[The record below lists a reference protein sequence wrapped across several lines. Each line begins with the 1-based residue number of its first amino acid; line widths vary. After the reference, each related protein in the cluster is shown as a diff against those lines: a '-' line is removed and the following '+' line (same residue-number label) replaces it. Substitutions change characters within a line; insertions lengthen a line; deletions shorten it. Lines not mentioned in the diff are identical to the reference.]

1 MDNQLI
7 IHLKTEQRI
16 EGRLARSFRNN
27 DTDVELFVDGEPR
40 NLIFKLDDICYIRFL
55 HLPAA
60 VGAGEPESIEQV
72 LTITGESFTVAVFP
86 KPQFEMGFLALLRD
100 AAEPYRTMFFTS
112 TGVQQRQRYIVPVE
126 MIPSHGILNVRGEE
140 ALIFQEELLTPVFDQ
155 LLQRGESDQ
164 LMQRGESLTAAP
176 ESIPCPQNA
185 RVGDI
190 LVEAGL
196 LTREQLEAALL
207 DSPVDSGQQRPMQ
220 PGSEHP
226 HAVKKLKVGE
236 LLVTKGLITEEQL
249 ISALAKKFRLRF
261 VDLSHVTP
269 SKGALASISQ
279 SLANR
284 LQVFP
289 VSLEGRKLVIATS
302 TPTDLTTEDIL
313 RFSTNC
319 SIELVVS
326 SSRQIAAAID
336 KFYRRRVEAV
346 DTLLD
351 SMKGEAETLSIEEE
365 ADEARLLFEPDSEV
379 ISLVNRILI
388 DAYQRGASDIHFE
401 PGSGQSPLMVRYRI
415 DGECVPAHKISASYK
430 WAVIARIKILAV
442 LDIAER
448 RRPQSGKILLRYQ
461 QQKLEYRVEITPL
474 VGGRE
479 AAVLRL
485 LVASKPLPLKDL
497 DLMPYNLERFLGLLD
512 KPYGIIL
519 CVGPTG
525 AGKTTT
531 LHSAL
536 GQLNSQERKIWTA
549 EDPVEIT
556 QPGLCQVQVNI
567 KIGFTFAEALR
578 SFLRADPD
586 VIMIGEMRDPET
598 AKIAIEASLT
608 GHLVLSTLHTNSAP
622 ETAVRL
628 IEMGMDPFNFA
639 DALIGILAQRLA
651 KRLCPACKKP
661 VGAKRELYD
670 RLVEEFDRSAGRK
683 LEVLPAYEDAILMQ
697 RNGCEDCGGSGYK
710 GRVAI
715 HELMTAIPSI
725 KRAIRQEARVEEL
738 REIALQEGMWTLK
751 MDGIMKV
758 LTGSTDMEQ
767 ILRVCM

>member
-1 MDNQLI
+1 MDNRLI
-7 IHLKTEQRI
+7 IHLKTDDRI
-16 EGRLARSFRNN
+16 EGRLARSFKNN
-27 DTDVELFVDGEPR
+27 DVDVEVFVEGEKR
-40 NLIFKLDDICYIRFL
+40 NLLFKLDEICYIRFL
-55 HLPAA
+55 HPPAA
-60 VGAGEPESIEQV
+60 LSAGEPASFERV
-72 LTITGESFTVAVFP
+72 TTITGETFSVAVYG
-86 KPQFEMGFLALLRD
+86 KPQFQKGFIALLQD
-100 AAEPYRTMFFTS
+100 AAEPYRTIFFTS
-112 TGVQQRQRYIVPVE
+112 TAVRYRQDQTLPMQMLPEYG
-126 MIPSHGILNVRGEE
+126 SAADDGIEDSLMLDEEHAIREPDQVTQLVR
-140 ALIFQEELLTPVFDQ
+140 PFD
-155 LLQRGESDQ
+155 
-164 LMQRGESLTAAP
+164 AAP
-176 ESIPCPQNA
+176 QARSNRQNA

-190 LVEAGL
+190 VVEAGL
-196 LTREQLEAALL
+196 VTREQVEAALRDAL
-207 DSPVDSGQQRPMQ
+207 ALARQDEEPL
-220 PGSEHP
+220 SEAEHQL
-226 HAVKKLKVGE
+226 AGKKLKVGE
-236 LLVTKGLITEEQL
+236 LLVMKGLITEEQL
-249 ISALAKKFRLRF
+249 ILALATKFRLRF
-261 VDLSHVTP
+261 VDLSGVTP
-269 SKGALASISQ
+269 SDAALAAIPQ
-279 SLANR
+279 GLANR

-289 VSLEGRKLVIATS
+289 VSLDGRKLVVATS
-302 TPTDLTTEDIL
+302 TPTDPTTEDIL

-336 KFYRRRVEAV
+336 RYYNNHRGEAV
-346 DTLLD
+346 DKLLE
-351 SMKGEAETLSIEEE
+351 SMKAEAETLSVEEE

-379 ISLVNRILI
+379 ISLVNRLLI
-388 DAYQRGASDIHFE
+388 DAYKRGASDIHFE
-401 PGSGQSPLMVRYRI
+401 PGPGQSPLTVRYRI
-415 DGECVPAHKISASYK
+415 DGECVIAHKIAATYK
-430 WAVIARIKILAV
+430 WAIIARIKILAV

-448 RRPQSGKILLRYQ
+448 RRPQSGKILLRYH

-497 DLMPYNLERFLGLLD
+497 ALMPYNLERFLGLLE

-536 GQLNSQERKIWTA
+536 GHLNSQERKIWTA

-556 QPGLCQVQVNI
+556 QQGLCQVQINV

-586 VIMIGEMRDPET
+586 VIMIGEMRDPDT

-651 KRLCPACKKP
+651 KRLCPHCKKKA
-661 VGAKRELYD
+661 VGKRELYD
-670 RLVEEFDRSAGRK
+670 RLVAEFDRSAGRK
-683 LEVLPAYEDAILMQ
+683 KLDVLPAYEAAMLMEKV
-697 RNGCEDCGGSGYK
+697 GCDWCGGSGYK
-710 GRVAI
+710 GRIAI

-758 LTGSTDMEQ
+758 LNGETDMEQ